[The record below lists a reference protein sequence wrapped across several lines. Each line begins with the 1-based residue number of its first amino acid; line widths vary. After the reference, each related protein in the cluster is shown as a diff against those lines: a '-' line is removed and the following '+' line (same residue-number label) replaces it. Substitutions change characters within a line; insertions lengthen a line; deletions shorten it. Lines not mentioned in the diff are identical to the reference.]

1 MNRRTT
7 FALSTMAVLYLG
19 FALPGEAVA
28 QTAKDLVGT
37 WKQVSNVTISQDGRR
52 SDVFGPN
59 PNALLIFDTN
69 GRFASVTTRPD

>member
-7 FALSTMAVLYLG
+7 LALSTMALLCLG
-19 FALPGEAVA
+19 FALPGDAVA
-28 QTAKDLVGT
+28 QAAKELVGT

-59 PNALLIFDTN
+59 PNALLIFDA
-69 GRFASVTTRPD
+69 RAVAD